1 MTQSAIALLG
11 FAAWTILLVGA
22 LGLFRTGL
30 VFGGK
35 KRASEFRASGED
47 LQGFGMR
54 LTRAHANCYENLPV
68 AGAVLLY
75 AIATGQTAI
84 TDELALPFLGARLLQ
99 SVTHLISTASPFV
112 TVRFAFFVA
121 QTAILVIWI
130 LRLAHLI

>member
-1 MTQSAIALLG
+1 MTPSAVALLG
-11 FAAWTILLVGA
+11 FSGWTILLVGM

-35 KRASEFRASGED
+35 KRANEFRASGED
-47 LQGFGMR
+47 LQGFGQR

-75 AIATGQTAI
+75 AISTGQTAI
-84 TDELALPFLGARLLQ
+84 TDDLAMAFLGARLLQ
-99 SVTHLISTASPFV
+99 SLTHIISTASPAV
-112 TVRFAFFVA
+112 LLRFAFFGA
-121 QTAILVIWI
+121 QMAILTIWI

>member
-1 MTQSAIALLG
+1 MTPSAVALLG
-11 FAAWTILLVGA
+11 FSGWTILLVGM

-35 KRASEFRASGED
+35 KRANEFRASGED
-47 LQGFGMR
+47 LQGFGQR

-75 AIATGQTAI
+75 AISTGQTAI
-84 TDELALPFLGARLLQ
+84 TDDLAMAFLGARLLQ
-99 SVTHLISTASPFV
+99 SLTHIISTASPAV
-112 TVRFAFFVA
+112 LLRFAFFGV
-121 QTAILVIWI
+121 QMAILTIWI